1 MLTKEQKQELLGKL
15 ETALYSGHL
24 KVKNGD
30 KEIQYNS
37 TSEMMKVRD
46 SLKAELGLTPR
57 GPKRV
62 YAGHSKGLSE

>member
-1 MLTKEQKQELLGKL
+1 MTKDEKLALLDNL
-15 ETALYSGHL
+15 ERAIYSGHL

-37 TSEMMKVRD
+37 SSEMLKIRD
-46 SLKAELGLTPR
+46 SLKIELGLTPR
-57 GPKRV
+57 GPKRI

>member
-1 MLTKEQKQELLGKL
+1 MTNEEKKDLLDKL
-15 ETALYSGHL
+15 ERAIYSGHM

-37 TSEMMKVRD
+37 SSEMMKIRD
-46 SLKAELGLTPR
+46 SLKAELGLIPR
-57 GPKRV
+57 GPKRI